1 MGVLLLFVCLV
12 AGTPRESWALWVL
25 WFWCI
30 SHFSGLSARPYQV
43 GFSATVQTF
52 FARHQRLL
60 FYELGQCEHLTVM
73 SFCFLSCSGL
83 CLSHFPESV
92 PLNSVSAA
100 TRTAHV
106 LSFLH
111 VCPSV
116 KHIVVVVTLSASS
129 LCLDGFKKIPSAFV
143 SFVWKCELGIVR
155 HVALAFC
162 SCDGKISFIADCGN
176 EFAWTWHSFELLTFA
191 FPFWVSNG

>member
-1 MGVLLLFVCLV
+1 MPSCRGTSKIVSSPSCFLSYMTHYGAVNTTGTFWIGYILRDSFLFFQLAISDAHGSALVVCLPCCRNTSRV
-12 AGTPRESWALWVL
+12 VSSLSSLILVYIAFQRALSTTISSWV
-25 WFWCI
+25 FRDC
-30 SHFSGLSARPYQV
+30 SD
-43 GFSATVQTF
+43 F

-129 LCLDGFKKIPSAFV
+129 LCLDGFKKITSAFV
-143 SFVWKCELGIVR
+143 SFV
-155 HVALAFC
+155 
-162 SCDGKISFIADCGN
+162 
-176 EFAWTWHSFELLTFA
+176 
-191 FPFWVSNG
+191 